1 MKTILKTLPR
11 ELELKYDEKFGSEA
25 NADALRQIIPRLMDA
40 MKSKYDVTYK
50 ELRGWL
56 ASLHKHRRIRHL
68 YQERG
73 VLDKDNRRLHRNS
86 RTAEVKKIGCVFSKN
101 LLTFVM

>member
-40 MKSKYDVTYK
+40 MKSKYDVIYK
-50 ELRGWL
+50 ELRVG
-56 ASLHKHRRIRHL
+56 
-68 YQERG
+68 
-73 VLDKDNRRLHRNS
+73 
-86 RTAEVKKIGCVFSKN
+86 
-101 LLTFVM
+101 

>member
-1 MKTILKTLPR
+1 MKTILKTLPP

-25 NADALRQIIPRLMDA
+25 NTDALRQIIPRLKDA
-40 MKSKYDVTYK
+40 MKSKYNVTYK
-50 ELRGWL
+50 ELRTWL

-68 YQERG
+68 YQQRG

-86 RTAEVKKIGCVFSKN
+86 RTAEVKKKLVVFFQK
-101 LLTFVM
+101 TC